1 MNNSYGN
8 HKSSLS
14 AFLSD
19 KDILTRHKW
28 PEEKPKVEK
37 DYLVRCVNN
46 NSWNEVVYWK
56 GGCFFTDKRCLRK
69 AFNEAITHWWNLPEV
84 TE

>member
-14 AFLSD
+14 TFLSD

-28 PEEKPKVEK
+28 PEEKPEELAKYIIRIEYEDNGAIVSETTT
-37 DYLVRCVNN
+37 DE
-46 NSWNEVVYWK
+46 WN
-56 GGCFFTDKRCLRK
+56 G
-69 AFNEAITHWWNLPEV
+69 FNWYEYREDCITHWWNLQEA
-84 TE
+84 TK